1 MRLVLGGVR
10 GSTPAPGP
18 EFIRYGGH
26 TSAVGI
32 LADGDD
38 VPRLILDAGTGL
50 RPLSQLFGDDAFRGT
65 ILLGHLHWDHTHGLP
80 FFPAGGRPD
89 ADVTLLMPEQGDA
102 ENVLED
108 MLSPPHFP
116 ITPRELGG
124 SWAFGGID
132 EGDHEI
138 EGYRVRAREIP
149 HKGGRTF
156 GYRVSDGA
164 VTFAYLSDHSPIT
177 YGPGP
182 DGMGPY
188 HEAALELADGVDLII
203 HDAQYTKADFGPRK
217 HFGHST
223 VEYAVGLA
231 EEAGAARLL
240 LFHHDP
246 SRTDDELDA
255 IVHGLAS
262 SPVDVE
268 AAVEGAILQISP
280 AMRNT
285 SEYSGKAES

>member
-26 TSAVGI
+26 TSAVGV

-50 RPLSQLFGDDAFRGT
+50 RPLSQLFGDAPFRGT

-102 ENVLED
+102 ETVLED

-124 SWAFGGID
+124 SWTFRGID

-164 VTFAYLSDHSPIT
+164 VTIAYLSDHSPIS

-182 DGMGPY
+182 HGMGPY
-188 HEAALELADGVDLII
+188 HEAALELIDGVDLMI
-203 HDAQYTKADFGPRK
+203 HDAQYTKADFGPRA
-217 HFGHST
+217 HYGHST

-231 EEAGAARLL
+231 EEAGAAGLL

-255 IVHGLAS
+255 IMNALAAS
-262 SPVDVE
+262 SVDIE
-268 AAVEGAILQISP
+268 AAVEGAILQITP

-285 SEYSGKAES
+285 SEDLRKAES

>member
-18 EFIRYGGH
+18 DFIRYGGH
-26 TSAVGI
+26 TSAVGV
-32 LADGDD
+32 LAAGDEA
-38 VPRLILDAGTGL
+38 PRLILDAGTGL
-50 RPLSQLFGDDAFRGT
+50 RPLSKLYGDGSFRGT

-102 ENVLED
+102 ETVLED

-124 SWAFGGID
+124 SWTFAGIQ
-132 EGDHEI
+132 EGDHDI
-138 EGYRVRAREIP
+138 EGYQVRAREIP

-156 GYRVSDGA
+156 GYRVTDGE
-164 VTFAYLSDHSPIT
+164 VTISYLSDHSPIT
-177 YGPGP
+177 LGPGP

-188 HEAALELADGVDLII
+188 HEAAIELVDGADLVI
-203 HDAQYTKADFGPRK
+203 HDAQYTRADFGPRK
-217 HFGHST
+217 HYGHST

-231 EEAGAARLL
+231 ESGGAARLL

-246 SRTDDELDA
+246 SRTDDELDQIMA
-255 IVHGLAS
+255 GLAPS
-262 SPVDVE
+262 AVDIE
-268 AAVEGAILQISP
+268 AAVEGAVIHIVP
-280 AMRNT
+280 ALRDNARQK
-285 SEYSGKAES
+285 GKAGS